1 MRIETCYFCSG
12 PIYPGHGI
20 VFVRNDAKIFRFC
33 RSKCHRNFKAKKN
46 PRKIR
51 WTKAYRKTHGKEL
64 VTDPVYDFEK
74 IRNTPI
80 KYNRDI
86 WTDTVQAMDKLAK
99 IRKDREDRFFEKRMR
114 RAAHDKK
121 EIIKKDLIRHE
132 QLISD
137 PIIRGKIDKLR
148 EERDEKRQLENE
160 KKKKKK
166 INIGLEEKMD
176 VDVENNKNKEE
187 TNKNPRK
194 ILTVKKQMKLKQ
206 KEKLIA
212 RRKIF
217 KKK

>member
-20 VFVRNDAKIFRFC
+20 VFVRNDGKMFRFC
-33 RSKCHRNFKAKKN
+33 RSKCHKNFKAKRN

-80 KYNRDI
+80 KYNREI

-99 IRKDREDRFFEKRMR
+99 IRKDREDRFFKERMR
-114 RAAHDKK
+114 RAEKSKK
-121 EIIKKDLIRHE
+121 NQIKSDLIKHE
-132 QLISD
+132 QLIAE
-137 PIIRGKIDKLR
+137 PKIREKVDKLR
-148 EERDEKRQLENE
+148 EERDEKKRLEEE
-160 KKKKKK
+160 KKRDQNEIK
-166 INIGLEEKMD
+166 IGLEHGMKIED
-176 VDVENNKNKEE
+176 ENKNNVEKPQ
-187 TNKNPRK
+187 KK
-194 ILTVKKQMKLKQ
+194 ILTVKKRMKLKQ

-217 KKK
+217 KK